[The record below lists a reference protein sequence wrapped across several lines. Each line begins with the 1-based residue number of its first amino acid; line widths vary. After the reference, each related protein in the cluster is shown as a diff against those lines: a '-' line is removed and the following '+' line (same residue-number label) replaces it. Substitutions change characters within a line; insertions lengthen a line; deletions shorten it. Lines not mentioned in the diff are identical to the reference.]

1 MRAPV
6 STSETLRGVRR
17 RQWCRWSSAERAER
31 GKQWWQRL
39 DTSMAD
45 APTTSIESERE
56 GK

>member
-1 MRAPV
+1 MWAPA

-17 RQWCRWSSAERAER
+17 RQWCRWSSVERAEW